1 MTDTIGGP
9 YIAAAFLCE
18 KVLRESDGVNSFIRV
33 VDRLIVNVGGS
44 QDQPTSVKSNLV
56 LVLMFKSGTARQKMS
71 ITIRPTSPTG
81 KVLGKVQVSQLFEGE
96 DRGVNIFTELKMDL
110 AEEGV
115 YWIDVLLEE
124 ELVTR
129 IPLRLLYQ
137 RTAVSRE
144 PTET

>member
-1 MTDTIGGP
+1 M
-9 YIAAAFLCE
+9 E
-18 KVLRESDGVNSFIRV
+18 MRV
-33 VDRLIVNVGGS
+33 
-44 QDQPTSVKSNLV
+44 
-56 LVLMFKSGTARQKMS
+56 
-71 ITIRPTSPTG
+71 
-81 KVLGKVQVSQLFEGE
+81 
-96 DRGVNIFTELKMDL
+96 KMDL